1 MANNASAFATKVAF
15 VRLSTKSPFVP
26 QTLPRTF
33 AAFTTE
39 RTARRVTLWD
49 NLKWKEAQ
57 VVELETGGPLKT
69 GEGLPLWSSL
79 GITSLRRMWSF
90 RVTLFLYVVYGV
102 YWQPDTQSEWEECNF
117 SATTT

>member
-26 QTLPRTF
+26 QTLPQTF

-69 GEGLPLWSSL
+69 GEGLPLRGKSFTKRCTAE
-79 GITSLRRMWSF
+79 GIEPTSLACATMHA
-90 RVTLFLYVVYGV
+90 
-102 YWQPDTQSEWEECNF
+102 
-117 SATTT
+117 SATLKR